1 MLNVRWQCFP
11 LKKGLRT
18 DMRKSHM
25 LHFSRDFIE
34 NSGSTNMRSYKNEVL
49 WKQIGESCE
58 RERSELDGSAT
69 NQNSILGRRVIK
81 NKGCSGIKRAIVII
95 KQNLKHRQVLT
106 SKHRNKCQN
115 QNSHSRKKYIWRN
128 QNQTVNSLRG
138 AGDRIPHKM

>member
-1 MLNVRWQCFP
+1 MINVCWQCFP

-25 LHFSRDFIE
+25 LHFFSRFYRKYWINE
-34 NSGSTNMRSYKNEVL
+34 YEVL
-49 WKQIGESCE
+49 QNLCKQIGASCE

-81 NKGCSGIKRAIVII
+81 NKGCRGIKRAIVII

-128 QNQTVNSLRG
+128 KNQTANRRRRQDPS
-138 AGDRIPHKM
+138 